1 MCVTPRKRSELQVRP
16 AYRKRRATLADVR
29 ALSVAAALLMMVSA
43 SCAGCAKKDASAEGP
58 PPAVVVK
65 TIVAQNATI
74 PDESEYL
81 ATLKSRHSAT
91 INPQVEGSITKIFVK
106 SGDRVAAGKS
116 LMEIDPIKQQA
127 TLQSQTAARS
137 AQEATLSYAK
147 VQLDREKKLYDAGI
161 VAKQE
166 LDQAQTT
173 YDAAEKQLES
183 LQAQE
188 NEQQVELHYYS
199 VIAPSSGIIGD
210 VPVRVGDRVTTTT
223 MLTTVDEP
231 GSLEAYIS
239 VPVENAKNLKIGLP
253 VQLLDP
259 AGAVMGETRI
269 DFISPQADPSTQSVL
284 AKATVSNPGDLLRTA
299 QFTRAR
305 IIWGTHQG
313 PLIPVLAVSRING
326 QYFAFV
332 AEKSGGS
339 TIAKQRLLHVG
350 DLIGNSYAV
359 LDGIKPGD
367 HIIVEGTQ
375 VLGDGSPISESP
387 AATAAG
393 TAGAPQS

>member
-1 MCVTPRKRSELQVRP
+1 MYLSPRSLTKLQVRP
-16 AYRKRRATLADVR
+16 APRMMRSALVRISVMAVSCTL
-29 ALSVAAALLMMVSA
+29 LII
-43 SCAGCAKKDASAEGP
+43 GCVGCGKKDASAEAS
-58 PPAVVVK
+58 PPAMAVK
-65 TIVAQNATI
+65 TVVAENATI

-106 SGDRVAAGKS
+106 SGDRVEAGKS
-116 LMEIDPIKQQA
+116 LMEIDPVKQQA
-127 TLQSQTAARS
+127 TLQSQEAARS
-137 AQEATLSYAK
+137 AQEATVSYAK
-147 VQLDREKKLYDAGI
+147 VQLEREQKLFDAGI

-166 LDQAQTT
+166 LDQARST

-188 NEQQVELHYYS
+188 HEQQVELHYYS
-199 VIAPSSGIIGD
+199 VLAPASGIIGD

-223 MLTTVDEP
+223 LLTTVDEP
-231 GSLEAYIS
+231 GSLEAYIA
-239 VPVENAKNLKIGLP
+239 VPVENAKNLKLGLP

-259 AGAVMGETRI
+259 AGAVIGETKI
-269 DFISPQADPSTQSVL
+269 DFISPEADPSTQSVL
-284 AKATVSNPGDLLRTA
+284 AKATVSNPKDLLRTA

-332 AEKSGGS
+332 AEKSGTS
-339 TIAKQRLLHVG
+339 TVAKQRMLHVG
-350 DLIGNSYAV
+350 DLLGNSYVV

-367 HIIVEGTQ
+367 HVIVEGTQ

-387 AATAAG
+387 ADTS
-393 TAGAPQS
+393 AGAPQP

>member
-58 PPAVVVK
+58 PPAVAVK

-305 IIWGTHQG
+305 IIWGTHQA

>member
-16 AYRKRRATLADVR
+16 AARKWRATLADIHAR
-29 ALSVAAALLMMVSA
+29 SVAIALLIVVAMS
-43 SCAGCAKKDASAEGP
+43 SAGCGKKDASAQGP
-58 PPAVVVK
+58 PPAVAVK
-65 TIVAQNATI
+65 TIIAQNATI

-106 SGDRVAAGKS
+106 SGDRVEAGKS
-116 LMEIDPIKQQA
+116 LMEIDPVKQQA
-127 TLQSQTAARS
+127 TLQSQEAERS

-173 YDAAEKQLES
+173 YDSAEKQLES
-183 LQAQE
+183 LKAQV

-199 VIAPSSGIIGD
+199 VVAPSSGIIGD

-332 AEKSGGS
+332 AEKSGGA
-339 TIAKQRLLHVG
+339 TVAKQRLIHVG

-367 HIIVEGTQ
+367 HVIVEGTQ
-375 VLGDGSPISESP
+375 ILGDGSPISESP
-387 AATAAG
+387 AGAAAG
-393 TAGAPQS
+393 TAGAARS

>member
-1 MCVTPRKRSELQVRP
+1 MCLTPSSRSEMQVRP
-16 AYRKRRATLADVR
+16 ASPTVRAALAPICALGVSATL
-29 ALSVAAALLMMVSA
+29 LII
-43 SCAGCAKKDASAEGP
+43 GCVGCGKKDASAEAP
-58 PPAVVVK
+58 PPATAVK
-65 TIVAQNATI
+65 TVVAENATI

-106 SGDRVAAGKS
+106 SGDRVEAGKS
-116 LMEIDPIKQQA
+116 LMEIDPVKQQA
-127 TLQSQTAARS
+127 TLQSQEAARS
-137 AQEATLSYAK
+137 AQEATVSYAK
-147 VQLDREKKLYDAGI
+147 VQLEREQKLFDAGI

-166 LDQAQTT
+166 LDQARST

-188 NEQQVELHYYS
+188 HEQQVELHYYS
-199 VIAPSSGIIGD
+199 VLAPASGIIGD

-223 MLTTVDEP
+223 LLTTVDEP
-231 GSLEAYIS
+231 GSLEAYIA
-239 VPVENAKNLKIGLP
+239 VPVENAKNLKLGLP

-259 AGAVMGETRI
+259 AGAVIGETRI
-269 DFISPQADPSTQSVL
+269 DFISPQADSSTQSVL
-284 AKATVSNPGDLLRTA
+284 AKATVSNPKDLLRTA

-313 PLIPVLAVSRING
+313 PTIPVLAVSRING

-332 AEKSGGS
+332 AEKSGTS
-339 TIAKQRLLHVG
+339 TVAKQRMLHVG
-350 DLIGNSYAV
+350 DLIGNSYVV

-367 HIIVEGTQ
+367 HVIVEGTQ

-387 AATAAG
+387 ADTSGAGGCATLRPG
-393 TAGAPQS
+393 

>member
-1 MCVTPRKRSELQVRP
+1 
-16 AYRKRRATLADVR
+16 
-29 ALSVAAALLMMVSA
+29 VA
-43 SCAGCAKKDASAEGP
+43 
-58 PPAVVVK
+58 VK